1 MSRAAAGAL
10 ALMGLLLGACAT
22 LAPRE
27 DFARV
32 DFEPDQIAE
41 RLRRIHALGEARR
54 SVRADGS
61 MKLESR
67 AASGRVRQIILAERP
82 AWLRL
87 ESQNLL
93 GQTQTLLVTD
103 GERYS
108 YYDGEQLAGGE
119 VSPFLLLDT
128 LGLDLGIAEA
138 VDALLGAPTTLR
150 GTPHAV
156 FARGLEREVW
166 TEFERLRIGPNG
178 DLLRYTSLDLQ
189 GDVRWSVEYQGWKG
203 VSGGRYPDR
212 MVLHFPRA
220 ELFADLRLKSVEL
233 NAELDRGLFR
243 IPERSGR

>member
-1 MSRAAAGAL
+1 MSRAATAA
-10 ALMGLLLGACAT
+10 LLLSLQFGACAT

-27 DFARV
+27 DFTRV
-32 DFEPDQIAE
+32 DFERDQIAE
-41 RLRRIHALGEARR
+41 RLRRVHALGEARR

-67 AASGRVRQIILAERP
+67 STSGRVRQIILAERP

-103 GERYS
+103 GERYT
-108 YYDGEQLAGGE
+108 YYDGVELAAGE

-128 LGLDLGIAEA
+128 LGLDLGVAEA

-150 GTPHAV
+150 GTPQAV
-156 FARGLEREVW
+156 FARDLEREVW
-166 TEFERLRIGPNG
+166 TDSARLRIGPDG
-178 DLLRYTSLDLQ
+178 DLLLYTSLDAR
-189 GDVRWSVEYQGWKG
+189 GNVRWSVEYRGWKS
-203 VSGGRYPDR
+203 VPGGRFPDR
-212 MVLHFPRA
+212 MVLRFPRIK
-220 ELFADLRLKSVEL
+220 LHADLRFKTVEL

-243 IPERSGR
+243 APESLER

>member
-1 MSRAAAGAL
+1 MAL
-10 ALMGLLLGACAT
+10 VGLLLGTCT
-22 LAPRE
+22 TRAPRE

-41 RLRRIHALGEARR
+41 RLRRVHVLGEGRR

-61 MKLESR
+61 MKLESPS
-67 AASGRVRQIILAERP
+67 ASGRVRQIILAERP
-82 AWLRL
+82 ARLRL
-87 ESQNLL
+87 ESQNLF

-108 YYDGEQLAGGE
+108 YYDGEQLAGGA

-150 GTPHAV
+150 GTPQAV

-166 TEFERLRIGPNG
+166 TESERLRIGPNG
-178 DLLRYTSLDLQ
+178 DLLHYTSLDPR
-189 GDVRWSVEYQGWKG
+189 GNVRWSVEYRGWKS
-203 VSGGRYPDR
+203 VPGGRYPDR
-212 MVLHFPRA
+212 MVLRFPRI
-220 ELFADLRLKSVEL
+220 ELFADLRLKTVEL

-243 IPERSGR
+243 VSEMPGR